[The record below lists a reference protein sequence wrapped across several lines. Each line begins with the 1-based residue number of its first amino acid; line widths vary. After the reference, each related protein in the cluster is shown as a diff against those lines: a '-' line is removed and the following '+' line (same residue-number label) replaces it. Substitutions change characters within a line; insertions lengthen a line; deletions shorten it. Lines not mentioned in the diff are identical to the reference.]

1 MNEIFFEEEGSAWKI
16 KENKGINRNLVSHDL
31 KCQAEVH
38 GLTLYLAY

>member
-16 KENKGINRNLVSHDL
+16 KGINRNLVSHDL